1 MTANVASAGRPA
13 VVSSRASGLLEVPRL
28 LTPAQVAERLAVSR
42 SAIYAWVRAGHLPA
56 IYVGR
61 LPRFVEADVLE
72 FIASRRRTAQV
83 TP

>member
-1 MTANVASAGRPA
+1 MSASVANGGRPA
-13 VVSSRASGLLEVPRL
+13 AVLPRVFDVPEVPRL

-42 SAIYAWVRAGHLPA
+42 SAIYAWVRAGHLTA

-61 LPRFVEADVLE
+61 LPRFAEADVLE

>member
-1 MTANVASAGRPA
+1 MTANVANSGRPA
-13 VVSSRASGLLEVPRL
+13 AVLTWAQVPLAVPRL

-61 LPRFVEADVLE
+61 LPRFAEADVLE
-72 FIASRRRTAQV
+72 FIASRRRTLAV
-83 TP
+83 SP

>member
-1 MTANVASAGRPA
+1 MTANVASTGRPA
-13 VVSSRASGLLEVPRL
+13 AVLTRAQGPLEVPRL

-61 LPRFVEADVLE
+61 LPRFAEADVLQ
-72 FIASRRRTAQV
+72 FITSRRRTPQV
-83 TP
+83 SP

>member
-1 MTANVASAGRPA
+1 MTANVASGGRPA
-13 VVSSRASGLLEVPRL
+13 ALLTRAQVMLEVPRL

-61 LPRFVEADVLE
+61 LPRFAEADVLE
-72 FIASRRRTAQV
+72 FIASRRRTPQV
-83 TP
+83 SP

>member
-1 MTANVASAGRPA
+1 MTANVAGAGRPA
-13 VVSSRASGLLEVPRL
+13 AILPRAINTLEVPRL

-61 LPRFVEADVLE
+61 LPRFAEADVLE
-72 FIASRRRTAQV
+72 FIAARRRTAQV